1 MTIRT
6 VAILSPGEM
15 GAATGKAFQEHG
27 FDIITSLEGRSETS
41 RKRASAAGFRDCG
54 SIASVLA
61 EADIVFSILP
71 PGDALTQAERVAAA
85 MKETGHTPPYF
96 DCNAVSPET
105 AAQIGKFIEAAGA
118 AYIDGG
124 IVGNPPGAAVPTRFF
139 VSGSGAKE
147 MNIFDGKGVDI
158 KQCGPEAGKA
168 SAIKMCYAGIT
179 KGTSAL
185 HAAMLMAAEKLGITD
200 DLHDELTYSQGAMY
214 KRMEVLTSALPAVSD
229 RYIGEMEEIAKT
241 MSAIG
246 IPSGFHDG
254 SADLYGLMTKSLY
267 ASEIRETVDKN
278 RTMRQTIEGCAVV
291 VGNKAAAE

>member
-1 MTIRT
+1 MTIKT

-27 FDIITSLEGRSETS
+27 FDIITALEGRSETS
-41 RKRASAAGFRDCG
+41 RDRAAAAGFRDCG

-71 PGDALTQAERVAAA
+71 PGDALAQAKRVAAA
-85 MKETGHTPPYF
+85 MTETGHTPPYF

-105 AAQIGKFIEAAGA
+105 AAQIGAVIEAAGA

-124 IVGNPPGAAVPTRFF
+124 IVGNPPGAAVPTRFY
-139 VSGSGAKE
+139 VSGSGAE
-147 MNIFDGKGVDI
+147 QMNIFDGKGVDI

-168 SAIKMCYAGIT
+168 SAVKMCYAGIT

-185 HAAMLMAAEKLGITD
+185 HAAMLVAAEKLGIAD
-200 DLHDELTYSQGAMY
+200 DLHEELSYSQGAMY
-214 KRMEVLTSALPAVSD
+214 KRMENLTPALHAVSD

-241 MSAIG
+241 MSAVAM
-246 IPSGFHDG
+246 PSGFHEG
-254 SADLYGLMTKSLY
+254 SAALYELMTRSPY
-267 ASEIRETVDKN
+267 ASEIRETVDKS
-278 RTMRQTIEGCAVV
+278 RTMRQTIEGCAAI
-291 VGNKAAAE
+291 VGKKDSAE

>member
-1 MTIRT
+1 MTIKT

-27 FDIITSLEGRSETS
+27 FDIITALEGRSETS
-41 RKRASAAGFRDCG
+41 RDRAAAAGFRDCG

-71 PGDALTQAERVAAA
+71 PGDALAQAKRVAAA
-85 MKETGHTPPYF
+85 MTETGHTPPYF

-105 AAQIGKFIEAAGA
+105 AAQIGAVIEAAGA

-124 IVGNPPGAAVPTRFF
+124 IVGNPPGAAVPTRFY
-139 VSGSGAKE
+139 VSGSGAE
-147 MNIFDGKGVDI
+147 QMNIFDGKGVDI

-168 SAIKMCYAGIT
+168 SAVKMCYAGIT

-185 HAAMLMAAEKLGITD
+185 HAAMRVAAEKLGIAD
-200 DLHDELTYSQGAMY
+200 DLHEELSYSQGAMY
-214 KRMEVLTSALPAVSD
+214 KRMENLTPALPAVSD

-241 MSAIG
+241 MSAVAM
-246 IPSGFHDG
+246 PSGFHEG
-254 SADLYGLMTKSLY
+254 SAALYELMTRSPY
-267 ASEIRETVDKN
+267 ASEIRETVDKS
-278 RTMRQTIEGCAVV
+278 RTMRQTIEGCAAI
-291 VGNKAAAE
+291 VGKKDSAE

>member
-1 MTIRT
+1 MPIKI

-15 GAATGKAFQEHG
+15 GAATGKAFQQNG
-27 FDIITSLEGRSETS
+27 FDIITSLESRSEIS
-41 RKRASAAGFRDCG
+41 RKRASEAGFRDCG
-54 SIASVLA
+54 SIASTLA

-71 PGDALTQAERVAAA
+71 PGNALAQAIRVAAI
-85 MKETGHTPPYF
+85 MTKTGHKPSYF

-105 AAQIGKFIEAAGA
+105 AAQIGSVIEAAGA

-139 VSGSGAKE
+139 VSGSGAKQ

-158 KQCGPEAGKA
+158 KQCGQEAGKA

-185 HAAMLMAAEKLGITD
+185 HAAMLMTAEKLDIAD
-200 DLHDELTYSQGAMY
+200 QLHHELTYSQGEIY
-214 KRMEVLTSALPAVSD
+214 KRMEGVTPALPAVSD

-241 MSAIG
+241 MG
-246 IPSGFHDG
+246 TVGMPTGFHDG
-254 SADLYGLMTKSLY
+254 SADLYRLMTKSPY
-267 ASEIRETVDKN
+267 ASEIRETVDKS
-278 RTMRQTIEGCAVV
+278 RTMRQTVEGCAAV
-291 VGNKAAAE
+291 VGSKEGTE

>member
-1 MTIRT
+1 MTIKT

-27 FDIITSLEGRSETS
+27 FDIITALEGRSETS
-41 RKRASAAGFRDCG
+41 RDRAAAAGFRDCG

-71 PGDALTQAERVAAA
+71 PGDALAQAKRVAAA
-85 MKETGHTPPYF
+85 MTETGHTPPYF

-105 AAQIGKFIEAAGA
+105 AAQIGAVIEAAGA

-124 IVGNPPGAAVPTRFF
+124 IVGNPPGAAVPTRFY
-139 VSGSGAKE
+139 VSGSGAE
-147 MNIFDGKGVDI
+147 QMNIFDGKGVDI

-168 SAIKMCYAGIT
+168 SAVKMCYAGIT

-185 HAAMLMAAEKLGITD
+185 HAAMLVAAEKLGIAD
-200 DLHDELTYSQGAMY
+200 DLHEELSYSQGAMY
-214 KRMEVLTSALPAVSD
+214 KRMENLTPALPAVSD

-241 MSAIG
+241 MSAVAM
-246 IPSGFHDG
+246 PSGFHEG
-254 SADLYGLMTKSLY
+254 SAALYELMTRSPY
-267 ASEIRETVDKN
+267 ASEIRETVDKS
-278 RTMRQTIEGCAVV
+278 RTMRQTIEGCAAI
-291 VGNKAAAE
+291 VGKKDSAE

>member
-1 MTIRT
+1 MTIKT

-27 FDIITSLEGRSETS
+27 FDIITALEGRSETS
-41 RKRASAAGFRDCG
+41 RDRAAAAGFRDCG

-71 PGDALTQAERVAAA
+71 PGDALAQAKRVAAA
-85 MKETGHTPPYF
+85 MTETGHTPPYF

-105 AAQIGKFIEAAGA
+105 AAQIGAVIEAAGA

-124 IVGNPPGAAVPTRFF
+124 IVGNPPGAAVPTRFY
-139 VSGSGAKE
+139 VSGSGAE
-147 MNIFDGKGVDI
+147 QMNIFDGKGVDI

-168 SAIKMCYAGIT
+168 SAVKMCYAGIT

-185 HAAMLMAAEKLGITD
+185 HAAMLVAAEKLGIAD
-200 DLHDELTYSQGAMY
+200 DLHEELAYSQGAMY
-214 KRMEVLTSALPAVSD
+214 KRMENLTPALTDVSD

-241 MSAIG
+241 MSAVAM
-246 IPSGFHDG
+246 PSGFHEG
-254 SADLYGLMTKSLY
+254 SAALYELMTRSPY
-267 ASEIRETVDKN
+267 ASEIRETVDKS
-278 RTMRQTIEGCAVV
+278 RTMRQTIEGCAAI
-291 VGNKAAAE
+291 VGKKDSAE